1 MAGVLIGLII
11 SFVLFFILTRRIFV
25 RVIKE
30 KDLII
35 QLHLPLLALH
45 LKSEGKDNQRK
56 KSKSTEKRRTQKP
69 GVRAYIKLITE
80 ILSRVRGCGVVV
92 KRVVLPCNAE
102 NFGSLTLVNPFAYQ
116 GLIYAAIAY
125 LRTKIADIELEDN
138 AIISSPDVKEIQF
151 YLTVKMRLFNL
162 IYTLLTLRKGL
173 KMKEGK

>member
-56 KSKSTEKRRTQKP
+56 KSKSTERRTQKP
-69 GVRAYIKLITE
+69 GVPAYIKLITE
-80 ILSRVRGCGVVV
+80 ILSRVKGCGVVV

-125 LRTKIADIELEDN
+125 LRTKIVDIELEDN

-162 IYTLLTLRKGL
+162 IYTLLTLRKRL